1 MNKKRCLI
9 TWWGALARGGET
21 IGDLYAVV
29 RTCRLAEQAGYTVS
43 VGTNVAYRELRE
55 FDCVQWDTLAPGE
68 VDLLLFVCGPL
79 IGESTAFAAL
89 MARYAGVPSMAVGVS
104 VLTAP
109 DGVSWNPFD
118 VTIARDGIEPCFG
131 DMAGFRPQPP
141 RAPQVIQRIGLCLR
155 QAQREYGADASLHDA
170 ADELVRA
177 AINML
182 GGTVVVLDTRLHG
195 QVAEAQ
201 AIEHAFEAVD
211 LVITT
216 RMHGGLLSL
225 AKGKPTLAIDQV
237 RDGAKVRSVL
247 GGLGWPVMQAGVATA
262 VDVADQVRQLR
273 ADDTPRR
280 IAEFQR
286 KACNRH
292 TAAETAVLGALQ
304 RMWQR

>member
-9 TWWGALARGGET
+9 AWWGALARGGET

-29 RTCRLAEQAGYTVS
+29 RVCRLAEQAGYKVS
-43 VGTNVAYRELRE
+43 VGTNVMYRELRE
-55 FDCVQWDTLAPGE
+55 FDCVQWDALAPCE

-79 IGESTAFAAL
+79 IGESAAFAAL
-89 MARYAGVPSMAVGVS
+89 MARYASVPSMAAGVS
-104 VLTAP
+104 VLTAQ
-109 DGVSWNPFD
+109 DGESWNPFD
-118 VTIARDGIEPCFG
+118 VMIARDGIEPCLG
-131 DMAGFRPQPP
+131 DLAGFRPQPP
-141 RAPQVIQRIGLCLR
+141 RAPQAMQRIGLCLR
-155 QAQREYGADASLHDA
+155 HAQREYGADASLHDA
-170 ADELVRA
+170 ADALVRA

-195 QVAEAQ
+195 QIAKAQ

-216 RMHGGLLSL
+216 RMDGGLLSL
-225 AKGKPTLAIDQV
+225 AKGTPTLAIDQI

-247 GGLGWPVMQAGVATA
+247 GGLGWPVMQAGVATVA
-262 VDVADQVRQLR
+262 DVVDQVRQLCS
-273 ADDTPRR
+273 DDVPRR

-286 KACNRH
+286 QACNRH
-292 TAAETAVLGALQ
+292 AAAETAVLDALQ